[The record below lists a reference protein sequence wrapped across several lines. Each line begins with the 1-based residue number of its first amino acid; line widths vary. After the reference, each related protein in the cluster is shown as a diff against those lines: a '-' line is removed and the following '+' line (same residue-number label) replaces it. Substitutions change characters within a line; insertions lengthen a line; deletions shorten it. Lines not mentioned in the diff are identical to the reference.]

1 MPISHINI
9 KSPNYRKAIRR
20 PRPKLSKMSQA
31 NTRQGRVVRPRRRR
45 LIIRKLT
52 KTPRP
57 GGDRRGLQT
66 QYTTSRNI
74 PPGYKVSSIS
84 SGRKAWKEL
93 KDSGAIFVKSKT
105 RTPPRKLKS
114 VPGGAGGYT
123 PGGPSQWHIDHGYV
137 VSKDTGQPL
146 YNQMSSMAPTMQA
159 AKRAIEATGAVAVWD
174 VGMNAWVVK
183 TF

>member
-1 MPISHINI
+1 MT
-9 KSPNYRKAIRR
+9 RGGRR
-20 PRPKLSKMSQA
+20 PPHRRPIRIHKL
-31 NTRQGRVVRPRRRR
+31 V
-45 LIIRKLT
+45 

-57 GGDRRGLQT
+57 GGDRRGPQI
-66 QYTTSRNI
+66 QYTTRHI

-84 SGRKAWKEL
+84 SGKKALKEL
-93 KDSGAIFVKSKT
+93 RDSGAIFVKNKT
-105 RTPPRKLKS
+105 RIPPRKLKS